1 MPLMQEEV
9 SLPLKTTILSIAT
22 PAFSYPMRNVSHWP
36 EKETGEIMIPQIGKL
51 KIGIDTGY
59 R

>member
-22 PAFSYPMRNVSHWP
+22 PALSYPMRNVSHWS
-36 EKETGEIMIPQIGKL
+36 EKETEEMIVA
-51 KIGIDTGY
+51 D